1 MDAKTHRWPSDDKR
15 PLSTDPV
22 HYKGKE
28 SLQSWEPANP
38 IFTGLPTG
46 RDAAHL
52 STCEHALEMPHGTS
66 GCSGQKHD
74 ARPRREPAGSPG
86 ARRVL
91 DWLPLLTSANGR
103 QRKAKEAC
111 WQRRGFRIKRLFL
124 LRKKP

>member
-1 MDAKTHRWPSDDKR
+1 MDHHGSRPAMDAKTHRWPSDDKR

-66 GCSGQKHD
+66 GCSSQKR
-74 ARPRREPAGSPG
+74 RPA
-86 ARRVL
+86 
-91 DWLPLLTSANGR
+91 
-103 QRKAKEAC
+103 EA
-111 WQRRGFRIKRLFL
+111 
-124 LRKKP
+124 